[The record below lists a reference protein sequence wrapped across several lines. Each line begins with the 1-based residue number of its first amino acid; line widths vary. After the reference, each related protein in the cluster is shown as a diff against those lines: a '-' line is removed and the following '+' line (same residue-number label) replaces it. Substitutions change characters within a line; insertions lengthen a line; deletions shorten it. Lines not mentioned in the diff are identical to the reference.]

1 MSVRNIITIL
11 ISIIKLLNGLSKLQD
26 LNLVELLNEWQNM
39 MIWKIYEFVP
49 FLNVLIL
56 VPTVWQLY
64 KNFYSLFQMIWNV
77 YCTHIYRKT

>member
-56 VPTVWQLY
+56 VPSVWQL
-64 KNFYSLFQMIWNV
+64 
-77 YCTHIYRKT
+77 